1 MEKVTP
7 LEALL
12 FTAVLE
18 NCVDQLAILGYVMSV
33 SPEDKTDLSHT
44 GIQEMKEITETQKEL
59 DINDPELMSTRQESG
74 ETVTST
80 ALKNTEH
87 KEQMRKTEDQKNT
100 RHPVKKGRKHSAL
113 PIEKLRKIQA
123 DRQYASDVITATMKE
138 MEESGIFNSLRE
150 ANDREKEKKNKFYDI
165 LKRSEE
171 GKKEIKS
178 LQKQLQ
184 DVKRQT
190 ERELQNR
197 DKIIDCLKEK
207 LQEKTAKLQTETS
220 YMKKNTNLQVHQ
232 TQKKCSSEENALD
245 MEIQRLRSKTDEE
258 NQLHTENENF
268 LKQQYQ
274 MVQEKLEYWMEKY
287 EKDTDAKEEELDDLK
302 ALKAENLATMQ
313 QFAKECLKFEET
325 IITDR
330 SEKDTKRKQRERDDL
345 ELRSILKLQ
354 AWWKGMMVRK
364 FLGPYQAL
372 EKLFKE
378 QSPTQKKTGKKETSG
393 AKKK

>member
-1 MEKVTP
+1 MEKVSP

-18 NCVDQLAILGYVMSV
+18 NCADQLAILGYIMSV

-44 GIQEMKEITETQKEL
+44 GIQEMKEITETQEEL

-87 KEQMRKTEDQKNT
+87 KQQMRKTADQKKT
-100 RHPVKKGRKHSAL
+100 HHPSKKGRKHSTL
-113 PIEKLRKIQA
+113 PLEKLNKIQA
-123 DRQYASDVITATMKE
+123 DRQHASDVITATMKE

-150 ANDREKEKKNKFYDI
+150 ANERDKGKKSKFHDIVTREED
-165 LKRSEE
+165 

-178 LQKQLQ
+178 LQKKLQ

-197 DKIIDCLKEK
+197 DKIIDGLKEK
-207 LQEKTAKLQTETS
+207 LQEQTAKLHTETS
-220 YMKKNTNLQVHQ
+220 YMKKNTDLQVYQ
-232 TQKKCSSEENALD
+232 TQKKCSNEENVLD
-245 MEIQRLRSKTDEE
+245 MEIQRLRSKTEEE

-268 LKQQYQ
+268 LKQQCQ
-274 MVQEKLEYWMEKY
+274 KVQEKLNYWMEKY
-287 EKDTDAKEEELDDLK
+287 EKDTNAKEEELDDLK
-302 ALKAENLATMQ
+302 ALRVENLETMQ
-313 QFAKECLKFEET
+313 QFAKECLKFEKT

-330 SEKDTKRKQRERDDL
+330 SEKDTKRKQKEQDEL
-345 ELRSILKLQ
+345 EQRSILKLQ

-372 EKLFKE
+372 EKLLKE
-378 QSPTQKKTGKKETSG
+378 QAPTQKKTGKETSG